1 MSTALMYAIRVV
13 QQVRI
18 KNLENAYLKNDSLP
32 KKLLPVKI
40 KTKNYSVQYIPD
52 KHHVHLMFDIF
63 GIHSLTL

>member
-1 MSTALMYAIRVV
+1 MATALMYAIRVV

-18 KNLENAYLKNDSLP
+18 KNLENTYCQKTITSQN
-32 KKLLPVKI
+32 KI
-40 KTKNYSVQYIPD
+40 KNYSVQYIPD